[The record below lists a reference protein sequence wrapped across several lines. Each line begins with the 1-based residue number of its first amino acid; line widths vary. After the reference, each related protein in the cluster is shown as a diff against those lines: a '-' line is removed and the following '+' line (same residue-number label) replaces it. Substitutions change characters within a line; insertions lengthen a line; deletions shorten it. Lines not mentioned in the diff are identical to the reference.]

1 MNFGERFV
9 GFDPATGDDSSA
21 YAEITKMPE
30 NTIKIERI
38 LCVPPVQK
46 ELCPW
51 PDQPVTK
58 GWNDNR

>member
-21 YAEITKMPE
+21 YAEITKLPD
-30 NTIKIERI
+30 NTFKLERI

-46 ELCPW
+46 ELRPW
-51 PDQPVTK
+51 P
-58 GWNDNR
+58 GSA